1 MSFAELF
8 DSGFKNRNK
17 GHFASIVRVAM
28 ENGHLSQEERLF

>member
-8 DSGFKNRNK
+8 DSGFKNRNM

-28 ENGHLSQEERLF
+28 ENGHL